1 MVGGGVGG
9 VDVGG
14 YVWVG
19 VGVGGRCGGRGGSRD
34 RREVWWQG
42 WE

>member
-1 MVGGGVGG
+1 MAG
-9 VDVGG
+9 
-14 YVWVG
+14 VG
-19 VGVGGRCGGRGGSRD
+19 VGVDGRCGGRGGSRD